1 MSKRTKVW
9 VLAASFFIIIPAI
22 LLVLFGSNIINLIV
36 VMSVI
41 GLGIPIVTKR
51 ENDLIADGTIKL
63 ENGGSKTG
71 NLLAKLLVI
80 LILVVIVLLF
90 IGNWA
95 TNT

>member
-22 LLVLFGSNIINLIV
+22 LLVLFGFNIINLV
-36 VMSVI
+36 VVVSVI
-41 GLGIPIVTKR
+41 GLGIPITTER
-51 ENDLIADGTIKL
+51 ENALIADGTIKL

-71 NLLAKLLVI
+71 NFLAKLLVI
-80 LILVVIVLLF
+80 LIVVVIGLLF
-90 IGNWA
+90 IGSWV